1 MENNFK
7 KDLKELVLDS
17 ALNQNQ
23 KLLWELFLK
32 ISKPE
37 EDEAVFEAANE
48 SAENINLL
56 TSHLREKIWDMK
68 ENNEKIWEKLT
79 GAEEKY
85 AEIL

>member
-7 KDLKELVLDS
+7 KDLKELIRDS
-17 ALNQNQ
+17 ELNHNQ

-48 SAENINLL
+48 SVENINLL
-56 TSHLREKIWDMK
+56 TNHLRDKIWDMK
-68 ENNEKIWEKLT
+68 ENNEKIWNQLT
-79 GAEEKY
+79 GDEERY
-85 AEIL
+85 AGIL

>member
-7 KDLKELVLDS
+7 NDLKELIINS
-17 ALNQNQ
+17 SLNQNQ

-32 ISKPE
+32 ISNSD

-48 SAENINLL
+48 SVNNIDLL
-56 TSHLREKIWDMK
+56 TSHLRDKIWDMK
-68 ENNEKIWEKLT
+68 ENNEEVWRKLT
-79 GAEEKY
+79 HDEEKY